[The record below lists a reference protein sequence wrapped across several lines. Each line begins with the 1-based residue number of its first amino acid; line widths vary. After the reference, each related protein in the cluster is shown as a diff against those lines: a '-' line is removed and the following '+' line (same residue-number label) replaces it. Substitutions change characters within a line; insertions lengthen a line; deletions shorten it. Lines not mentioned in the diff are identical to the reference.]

1 MRPRASILGAMKC
14 SVVFSRI
21 PKCLQRG
28 RRRCG
33 GVAAFVN
40 GRFTEKRGFYANH
53 SGRASI
59 LAFLFSFFVVPS
71 SGGQDTRVPIRAG

>member
-40 GRFTEKRGFYANH
+40 GRFTEKRRFCAH
-53 SGRASI
+53 QSSGTASPA
-59 LAFLFSFFVVPS
+59 LLFSLFVVPS